1 MGRTA
6 GQYCSRAS
14 MYPPSPEGWM
24 PDPIPP
30 VAVEEEAPDDIMTW
44 QQKKEFGPALVSGI
58 ESLWCHD
65 VSRPPPH
72 SSLLAARRTDSSHKA
87 KERKS
92 RHVNWQT
99 LDLEAIHPVPGA
111 SAAGNE
117 RSWSEQQGEVPI
129 VNLPRA
135 EAAASP
141 LLISPSPASTK
152 PATHNSLHHS
162 APNSQKK
169 PRRRSNRNKNN
180 LESKQ
185 DMLVLPESAYV
196 PPHLRNRNRNRAA
209 PITATEKTAT
219 NTVTNGSSN
228 ISPNSKVGRNG
239 KAQSSP

>member
-1 MGRTA
+1 
-6 GQYCSRAS
+6 
-14 MYPPSPEGWM
+14 MYPPSPEALM
-24 PDPIPP
+24 PDSIPL
-30 VAVEEEAPDDIMTW
+30 VAVEEEAPDNIMTW
-44 QQKKEFGPALVSGI
+44 QQKKDFVPALVSSI
-58 ESLWCHD
+58 ASLWCHG
-65 VSRPPPH
+65 VSNPTRH
-72 SSLLAARRTDSSHKA
+72 SSLLTHRRTNNSHKA

-92 RHVNWQT
+92 RQVRWQP
-99 LDLEAIHPVPGA
+99 LDLEAIHPMLGA

-129 VNLPRA
+129 VSLPRA

-141 LLISPSPASTK
+141 LSVSPSPASTK
-152 PATHNSLHHS
+152 PATRNSLHHT

-196 PPHLRNRNRNRAA
+196 PPHLRNRNRAA
-209 PITATEKTAT
+209 PITATGKTAT
-219 NTVTNGSSN
+219 NPATNGSST
-228 ISPNSKVGRNG
+228 ISPNSKLGRNG